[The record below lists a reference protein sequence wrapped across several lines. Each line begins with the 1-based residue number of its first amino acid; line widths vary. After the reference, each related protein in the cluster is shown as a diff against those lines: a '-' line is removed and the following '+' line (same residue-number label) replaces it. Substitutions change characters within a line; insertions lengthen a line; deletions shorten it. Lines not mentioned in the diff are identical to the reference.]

1 MPYLS
6 KIEIDEHRHLNSVE
20 INCDEDGK
28 HLILT
33 GPNGSGKSTIL
44 TIIRNELHHQ
54 IFNAR
59 SGVAW
64 RPAPWE
70 SKVTDLESRM
80 TNLESVVT
88 NHEVSE
94 TSLERDHFPNCRITF
109 VGSSMPRRDS
119 PSQTI
124 LAYFDPFRK
133 PEFKEPAG
141 PKSHDLSSKQFRLDA
156 NISDSLLQVF
166 VNQKTQQ
173 AYAIVENE
181 NSTVEAIDKWFENM
195 RAALSVIFDDPK
207 LELIFERDKF
217 LYRIRLGDHR
227 IVDFNDLAD
236 GHKAALAIVADLL
249 IRKDII
255 IQESGFLEPDGI
267 VLIDEIE
274 THLHLKLQEII
285 LPFLCN
291 LFPKI
296 QFIVA
301 THSPAVIAS
310 VSNAII
316 YDLQLKRQ
324 VSSSELQ
331 GIRYGTLMTSHF
343 GISSDFD
350 LQTTEKLE
358 NLKQL
363 YRKKRDEAEEQRMR
377 QLAEELSET
386 SHALALEVLLDLKS
400 SQLSND

>member
-6 KIEIDEHRHLNSVE
+6 KLEIDEYRHLRNIEID
-20 INCDEDGK
+20 CGEDGK

-54 IFNAR
+54 IFNHR
-59 SGVAW
+59 SGPVW
-64 RPAPWE
+64 RQAP
-70 SKVTDLESRM
+70 LESRVVNLESM
-80 TNLESVVT
+80 VTNLESRVT
-88 NHEVSE
+88 NRKANE
-94 TSLERDHFPNCRITF
+94 TSLERDHFPSCRITF
-109 VGSSMPRRDS
+109 TGNSIPRKDTH
-119 PSQTI
+119 SQSV
-124 LAYFDPFRK
+124 LAYFDPYRK
-133 PEFKEPAG
+133 PDFIEPAG
-141 PKSHDLSSKQFRLDA
+141 PKSHELSSNQFRLDT
-156 NISDSLLQVF
+156 NISDLLLQVF

-173 AYAIVENE
+173 AYATVEDE
-181 NSTVEAIDKWFENM
+181 HSTVEAINKWFDTM
-195 RAALSVIFDDPK
+195 RATLSIIFDDPK

-227 IVDFNDLAD
+227 IIDFNDLAD

-274 THLHLKLQEII
+274 THLHLKLQEVIF
-285 LPFLCN
+285 PFLCN
-291 LFPKI
+291 LFPKV

-310 VSNAII
+310 VDNAII
-316 YDLQLKRQ
+316 YDLELKRQ
-324 VSSSELQ
+324 VNSSELQ

-350 LQTTEKLE
+350 LQTTTKLE
-358 NLKQL
+358 ELKQL
-363 YRKKRDEAEEQRMR
+363 YRKERDENEEQKMR

-400 SQLSND
+400 SQLSHD